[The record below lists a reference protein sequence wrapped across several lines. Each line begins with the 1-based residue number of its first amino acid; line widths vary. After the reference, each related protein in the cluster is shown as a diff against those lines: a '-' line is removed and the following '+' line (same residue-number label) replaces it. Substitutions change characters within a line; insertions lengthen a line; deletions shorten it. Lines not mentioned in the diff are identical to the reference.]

1 MAVVPAVLVTAGV
14 LVDFAMVS
22 TGATTV
28 NLAVAATALLTVVAP
43 FKTLSAFTGSVL
55 V

>member
-1 MAVVPAVLVTAGV
+1 MAVVPAVLVTVGV

-22 TGATTV
+22 TGAITV
-28 NLAVAATALLTVVAP
+28 KVAEAATVFLTTVAP

>member
-14 LVDFAMVS
+14 LVDFVMVS

-28 NLAVAATALLTVVAP
+28 KVADVAKVLAIGVVPFSPVSAPTGKELT
-43 FKTLSAFTGSVL
+43 
-55 V
+55 

>member
-1 MAVVPAVLVTAGV
+1 MLVTAGV
-14 LVDFAMVS
+14 LVDFVMVS

-28 NLAVAATALLTVVAP
+28 KVALAATVLLTVVAP

>member
-1 MAVVPAVLVTAGV
+1 MAVVPAVLVTVGV

-28 NLAVAATALLTVVAP
+28 KVAEAATVFLRTVPP
-43 FKTLSAFTGSVL
+43 FKVLSAPIGSVFT
-55 V
+55 

>member
-28 NLAVAATALLTVVAP
+28 KVADEATVLLTGVVP
-43 FKTLSAFTGSVL
+43 FKTLSAPIGSVFT
-55 V
+55 

>member
-14 LVDFAMVS
+14 LVDFVMVS
-22 TGATTV
+22 TGATTAKV
-28 NLAVAATALLTVVAP
+28 AVAATVFLTTVAP
-43 FKTLSAFTGSVL
+43 FKALSVFTGSVL